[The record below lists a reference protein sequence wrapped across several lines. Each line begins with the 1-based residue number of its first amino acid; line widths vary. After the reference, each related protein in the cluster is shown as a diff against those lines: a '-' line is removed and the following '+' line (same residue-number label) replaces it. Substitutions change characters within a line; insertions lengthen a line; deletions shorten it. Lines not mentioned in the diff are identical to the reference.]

1 MRRLADVAGQCSG
14 YPGHDRSKRGVIK
27 ITLAVLMTPGQSRKF
42 AMCRFGIF
50 WQTKESIRNQF
61 PVDIIH
67 SWSEIG
73 WRNPIRLPSTS
84 VFIGSGQGCTL
95 HGTTRKCTH
104 VKNYVIYTVIL
115 FFESPSGTST
125 MKKGLE
131 NQGLFFVCRKVGV
144 MASKK
149 QDQSHLTVHS

>member
-115 FFESPSGTST
+115 FFESPSGTIL
-125 MKKGLE
+125 KKDLE
-131 NQGLFFVCRKVGV
+131 IQGLFFRL
-144 MASKK
+144 SKSEQPQANADVK
-149 QDQSHLTVHS
+149 EPGPWN